1 MSVWLRTAGL
11 TVEVSAVGPA
21 ASRWTRLVREACAG
35 QELAGQELGGQE
47 LGGPELGG
55 PGPSSRARAADLVVT
70 VGHGE
75 PVGPG
80 PRHRLVTRGAWTDGH
95 EVILQDACSSGLDL
109 VLHPREACLQVVAH
123 PAPDWRHRAL
133 GLAAPD
139 RRLLLHR
146 AALLQFP
153 ALWWAGVHGRV
164 PLHVSAAVVAG
175 HGVVLA
181 GPGGVGK
188 STLIATL
195 DAATGAPVS
204 DNLCTSDGSALQGLL
219 EPARTDIGTGRRMP
233 HGRRESGWLRHVDG
247 ATPSTLLVLR
257 RADDDTPDPVVR
269 HLDPATAAREIVGGT
284 YAAGELRRYWTFAA
298 TLALATGRGPAHP
311 PVAKVAELLTRRLP
325 AYEVRLPNRPGVTL
339 EELVDRAR
347 ALPVLASGEA
357 WRP

>member
-1 MSVWLRTAGL
+1 MSVRLRTAGL

-21 ASRWTRLVREACAG
+21 AARWTRVVREACAG
-35 QELAGQELGGQE
+35 HELD
-47 LGGPELGG
+47 GPGVDEQGVDEQGPGG
-55 PGPSSRARAADLVVT
+55 PGPSSLDRAADVVVT
-70 VGHGE
+70 VAHGE

-80 PRHRLVTRGAWTDGH
+80 ARHRLVTRGAWTDGH

-109 VLHPREACLQVVAH
+109 VLHPHGARLQVVVH
-123 PAPDWRHRAL
+123 PAPSWRHRAL

-139 RRLLLHR
+139 RRVLLHR

-188 STLIATL
+188 STLIGTL

-204 DNLCTSDGSALQGLL
+204 DNLCTSDGTGLQSLL
-219 EPARTDIGTGRRMP
+219 EPARTDVGTGRRMP
-233 HGRRESGWLRHVDG
+233 HGRRESAWLRHVDDV
-247 ATPSTLLVLR
+247 TPGTVLVLR
-257 RADDDTPDPVVR
+257 RGDTADPVVR
-269 HLDPATAAREIVGGT
+269 RLDAATAAREIVGGT
-284 YAAGELRRYWTFAA
+284 YAAGELRRYWAFAA

-311 PVAKVAELLTRRLP
+311 PVVEVAELLTRRLP
-325 AYEVRLPNRPGVTL
+325 AYEVRLPNRPGMTL
-339 EELVDRAR
+339 EELLDRAR
-347 ALPVLASGEA
+347 ALPVLTGGEA

>member
-1 MSVWLRTAGL
+1 MSVRMHTAGL

-21 ASRWTRLVREACAG
+21 SARWTRLVREACAG
-35 QELAGQELGGQE
+35 QELGDPEPGGSE
-47 LGGPELGG
+47 
-55 PGPSSRARAADLVVT
+55 PSSPARAADVVVT
-70 VGHGE
+70 VAHGE
-75 PVGPG
+75 PVGPS

-109 VLHPREACLQVVAH
+109 VLHPHGARLQVVVH
-123 PAPDWRHRAL
+123 PAPAWRHRAL

-146 AALLQFP
+146 AAIIQFP

-204 DNLCTSDGSALQGLL
+204 DNICTSDGAVLHGLL
-219 EPARTDIGTGRRMP
+219 EPARTDSGTGRRMP
-233 HGRRESGWLRHVDG
+233 HGRREAGWLRHVDG
-247 ATPSTLLVLR
+247 VTPDTVLVLR
-257 RADDDTPDPVVR
+257 RGATSDPVVR
-269 HLDPATAAREIVGGT
+269 HLDPAAAAREIVGGT
-284 YAAGELRRYWTFAA
+284 YAAGELRRYWPLAA

-311 PVAKVAELLTRRLP
+311 PVTEVAELLTRRLP
-325 AYEVRLPNRPGVTL
+325 AYEVQLPERPGVTL
-339 EELVDRAR
+339 EELVDRVR
-347 ALPVLASGEA
+347 ALPVLTGGEA